1 MMFFFRKICEVFLN
15 DTCVC
20 VCWRHLFCSYTV
32 ENLEMLLVPM
42 ATDGAEALGSMGND
56 TPLAV
61 MSHRSK
67 LSFDYFKQMFAQ
79 VSVISSPDL

>member
-1 MMFFFRKICEVFLN
+1 MD
-15 DTCVC
+15 DTMENMGIKG
-20 VCWRHLFCSYTV
+20 LLAPLKAFGYTV

-79 VSVISSPDL
+79 VSFLLSSDL

>member
-1 MMFFFRKICEVFLN
+1 
-15 DTCVC
+15 
-20 VCWRHLFCSYTV
+20 
-32 ENLEMLLVPM
+32 LEMLLVPM

-79 VSVISSPDL
+79 VSVLSSPDL